1 MSLKQIFDKM
11 TTNKCDHC
19 DVVGKKFL
27 SSIQFNLTKKSSSS
41 VKRPHHGDDQ
51 EFIPPD
57 TRAKS
62 PKKIYNLGH
71 GKTTLDV
78 NEAKDRLLQRDFPHV
93 ARLEKISEEDFRQGM
108 IGVNYLPEVSLSQ
121 IPEVAE
127 PAAMSDSIER
137 IKRLF
142 STQNNPKD
150 ILESMNKEQL
160 YFLELKKNLRP
171 CILLKNF
178 LKSH

>member
-1 MSLKQIFDKM
+1 M

-19 DVVGKKFL
+19 DVVGKKSL

-41 VKRPHHGDDQ
+41 VKRPHGNDQ

-93 ARLEKISEEDFRQGM
+93 AKLEKISEEDFKQGM
-108 IGVNYLPEVSLSQ
+108 IGVNYLPEVNLSQ

-160 YFLELKKNLRP
+160 YFLELKKKFKTMHLAQ
-171 CILLKNF
+171 NF
-178 LKSH
+178 